1 MHTGISEWKKGISI
15 LMTQDCSDMTVI
27 LREVEGSVNVHRR
40 ADLVSAQLRIVFH
53 PWENTLVR
61 PYSRRTQIF
70 RYAQNDK
77 NDRTSNE
84 KIDLRNLRHLR
95 MKN

>member
-1 MHTGISEWKKGISI
+1 MNHAVS
-15 LMTQDCSDMTVI
+15 VI

-53 PWENTLVR
+53 PWKNTLVR